1 MVFVSVEARPRIHI
15 PLTTHRF
22 AAHKSEGAGETSDS
36 GTDAAVR
43 ISTLDERQCCK
54 FMPLAMP
61 ATKSSSKLRS
71 FKRISRNSISSSA
84 SGHSHDLGSGKSDE
98 NAADWINSA
107 VKDPLVE
114 IDPVTMEQL
123 LKNRGVDSSAGSTTP
138 VAISPQPLWQLFSSP
153 APQGFGSVLLAL
165 GATIFVASLAT
176 VGYLMRNHSQGI
188 EKVNSSKDGIFFQG
202 GKSLAVVDP
211 GLDDPSYLSDEERR
225 LDLLSIVD
233 GGGDGSSESDGVGD
247 ASREEIFAT
256 PSELEPEG
264 GEIFFKEN
272 TGKLEFEDLKV
283 QEPASFSDEVTTSS
297 EDHED
302 RTRGFEGF
310 EASGSKG
317 SSKEEIDLE
326 EDMVTPEVVVAAAI
340 AATASLS
347 REFQRAITEKRQEAH
362 VESLEEIVVAE
373 MDESSESSES
383 EDDVLTN
390 DIVRDVLADL
400 AALEAMEREKAAMN
414 RVGSLDGARNTWGD
428 DELKAVE
435 KARDGLD
442 EVTSTASELYG
453 SSRVDDKVLARQSI
467 RRQEKAIPSYKSNDG
482 VQTVDYGDTHKGYE
496 TKQGEELRRIHS
508 SDDSQEKEVLSL
520 KAYPSADV
528 DVEKLNHTPGQHSRD
543 NMWMTKSEK
552 NDNQM
557 IYKDYKEEIK
567 KIVQAVVPAVAVGAG
582 AISMING
589 VDAALEMVGFAATA
603 SFVWYDLL
611 WAETRQDLYKDFQ
624 GIKNHK
630 ELLQFLRSKKIV
642 QPKV

>member
-176 VGYLMRNHSQGI
+176 VGYLMRNRSQGI

-225 LDLLSIVD
+225 LDLQSIVD

-256 PSELEPEG
+256 PSELKHQSSSEG

-317 SSKEEIDLE
+317 SSDLE

-362 VESLEEIVVAE
+362 VESLEEILVAE

-442 EVTSTASELYG
+442 EATSTASELYG
-453 SSRVDDKVLARQSI
+453 SSRVDDKVLARQSL

-482 VQTVDYGDTHKGYE
+482 VQTVDYGDTHKGHE
-496 TKQGEELRRIHS
+496 TKQGEELGRIHS

-528 DVEKLNHTPGQHSRD
+528 DVEKLSYAPGQHSRD
-543 NMWMTKSEK
+543 N
-552 NDNQM
+552 M

-567 KIVQAVVPAVAVGAG
+567 KIVQAIVPAVAVGAG

-589 VDAALEMVGFAATA
+589 VDAALEMVGFAATT

-611 WAETRQDLYKDFQ
+611 WAETRQNLYKDFQ